1 MFRRRK
7 EKANRVVLGRPT
19 CRFVVLWLTFE
30 CREFGCSM
38 CVFTAWHEHVAG
50 RGARLGQSEDPCGS
64 GAMRRCPGKQEEGW
78 EMLPTSTTQL

>member
-1 MFRRRK
+1 
-7 EKANRVVLGRPT
+7 
-19 CRFVVLWLTFE
+19 
-30 CREFGCSM
+30 M